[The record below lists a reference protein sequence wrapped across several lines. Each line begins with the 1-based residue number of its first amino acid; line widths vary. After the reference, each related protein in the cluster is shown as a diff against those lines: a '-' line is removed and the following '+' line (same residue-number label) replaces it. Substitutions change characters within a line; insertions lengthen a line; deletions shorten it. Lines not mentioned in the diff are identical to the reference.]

1 MTNNATL
8 STKLLMDRDV
18 QALSHCAFRLFVY
31 SILKATH
38 DGSDGVVSF
47 RMLPTVEGWSGLARE
62 EVISAG
68 LELEEAGFYV
78 AQDVR
83 NKENLAK
90 AYLLRSFAKYQYGE
104 LTPASILVEDVKT
117 GRDLETY
124 MRASL
129 YGFHDNPPKDADFL
143 QIYRSFI
150 AYVPRSVRKNFTE
163 HTADCACPQDDAPGG
178 AVETCTSSTVTYNRK
193 RASVATAERLEY
205 RSVVAFV
212 MGTYLADTSLNELR
226 RMVDGHFA
234 KSTNLARTALNI
246 IDATFVATE
255 RGTPSVAYV
264 NGILRNKR

>member
-1 MTNNATL
+1 MTNNAVL

-18 QALSHCAFRLFVY
+18 QALSHDAFRLFVY
-31 SILKATH
+31 SVLKATH
-38 DGSDGVVSF
+38 DGSDGVISF
-47 RMLPTVEGWSGLARE
+47 KMLPTVEGWSGLSRE

-83 NKENLAK
+83 NKAGLAK

-104 LTPASILVEDVKT
+104 LAPASIAVEDVKT

-129 YGFHDNPPKDADFL
+129 HGFHDNPPKDADFL

-150 AYVPRSVRKNFTE
+150 AYVPRSVRKNFTD
-163 HTADCACPQDDAPGG
+163 HTPECACPKDDAPGG
-178 AVETCTSSTVTYNRK
+178 AAETCTQSTITYNRK

-212 MGTYLADTSLNELR
+212 MGTYLTGTRLPALYNT
-226 RMVDGHFA
+226 VDGHFA
-234 KSTNLARTALNI
+234 TNTDFAGTSLNI
-246 IDATFVATE
+246 IDATFDAAK
-255 RGTPSVAYV
+255 RGKPSVAYV
-264 NGILRNKR
+264 NAILKNNG

>member
-1 MTNNATL
+1 MIDAVL

-47 RMLPTVEGWSGLARE
+47 KMLPTVEGWSGLSRE

-83 NKENLAK
+83 NKDGLAK
-90 AYLLRSFAKYQYGE
+90 VYLLRSFAKYQYGE
-104 LTPASILVEDVKT
+104 LTPTSKAAEDVKNS
-117 GRDLETY
+117 RDLETY

-129 YGFHDNPPKDADFL
+129 HAFHDNPPKDADFL

-150 AYVPRSVRKNFTE
+150 AYVPRSVRKNFTD
-163 HTADCACPQDDAPGG
+163 HTPECACPKDDAPGG
-178 AVETCTSSTVTYNRK
+178 AAETCTESTIIYKRK

-212 MGTYLADTSLNELR
+212 MGTYLADTNLEQLR
-226 RMVDGHFA
+226 KTIDGHFA
-234 KSTNLARTALNI
+234 KSTNVARTSLEI
-246 IDATFVATE
+246 INATFTATQK
-255 RGTPSVAYV
+255 GKPSVAYV
-264 NGILRNKR
+264 NGILRKNNR